1 MGLSIHTG
9 NADFTMSYKAFGE
22 LRRDLARLIGLK
34 AALDGTVAWPKV
46 DTSSLEQQPMLALV
60 FLLDHRDS
68 EGYLPSHQCDRL
80 TPALTQ
86 VIAHW
91 ADDSDKR
98 GWLEPLSSLRDCCR
112 FAADNR
118 IALEFT

>member
-1 MGLSIHTG
+1 MGLLISTG
-9 NADFTMSYKAFGE
+9 SVNFSMSYKAFGQ
-22 LRRDLARLIGLK
+22 LRRDLAQFIGLK

-46 DTSSLEQQPMLALV
+46 DTSLEQQPMLALV
-60 FLLDHRDS
+60 FLLNHRDS
-68 EGYLPSHQCDRL
+68 EGYLPSYQCERL

-98 GWLEPLSSLRDCCR
+98 GWVEPLSNLRDCCR